1 MLYFFFLILEIPY
14 EVTIHTGDMKE
25 AGTDA
30 QIFVKLFG
38 TEGATVDVPIDKNSD
53 RFERARSD
61 TVKVK
66 MLHN

>member
-1 MLYFFFLILEIPY
+1 
-14 EVTIHTGDMKE
+14 MKE

-61 TVKVK
+61 TVKVR